1 MKLSKGWFIIS
12 SIAICLVV
20 FFSITYSKD
29 NIETSKPELKFR
41 KDGTFKIVQFADSQ
55 DGPDIDIRTINLM
68 NKILDFEKPDLV
80 LLTGDNIDD
89 SSKSSKEVK
98 KSIDNIAEPMERRK
112 IPWAVI
118 FGNHDDEHGK
128 MIKEDMMN
136 IYTSYP
142 NNISQPGFKTSDRVG
157 NYNIL
162 INASEANIPVFNIYM
177 LDSGKYDYKAKEYE
191 WINYKQIDW
200 YKHTAEAIQKKYNR
214 DIPALMF
221 FHIPIPEFKVVWE
234 NGSAVGF
241 KNEEI
246 SSPKFNSGL
255 FEALVDTKD
264 VKGIFVGHD
273 HLNDFVGELNGIKL
287 GYSRSIGYGAYGDD
301 SFSRGARVFLV
312 KESDP
317 SKFETWMR
325 LASDFHN

>member
-29 NIETSKPELKFR
+29 NIETPKPELKFR

-112 IPWAVI
+112 ISWAVI

-128 MIKEDMMN
+128 MSKEDMMN

-142 NNISQPGFKTSDRVG
+142 NNISNLVLKLQ
-157 NYNIL
+157 IE
-162 INASEANIPVFNIYM
+162 SEI
-177 LDSGKYDYKAKEYE
+177 
-191 WINYKQIDW
+191 
-200 YKHTAEAIQKKYNR
+200 T
-214 DIPALMF
+214 
-221 FHIPIPEFKVVWE
+221 
-234 NGSAVGF
+234 
-241 KNEEI
+241 
-246 SSPKFNSGL
+246 
-255 FEALVDTKD
+255 
-264 VKGIFVGHD
+264 IF
-273 HLNDFVGELNGIKL
+273 
-287 GYSRSIGYGAYGDD
+287 
-301 SFSRGARVFLV
+301 
-312 KESDP
+312 
-317 SKFETWMR
+317 
-325 LASDFHN
+325 